1 MLQTSALHDGLP
13 LKLLNDYYAHC
24 IELKTSLHCAKTT
37 LRSSDLQAFNMLQT
51 SALHDGLPLKLLNDY
66 YARGAPTTALAS
78 IKVRMERSLAFSVIC
93 SVGVGKDIFMTT
105 VPA

>member
-1 MLQTSALHDGLP
+1 MYVVRSAHGT
-13 LKLLNDYYAHC
+13 
-24 IELKTSLHCAKTT
+24 ELKTPNHCSKTM
-37 LRSSDLQAFNMLQT
+37 LCFKLPPGIQMLQT